1 MTNPDSSP
9 PIIGMVGYGVTG
21 RRIGAQLVAQR
32 MRLAVFDPSVSI
44 AAPTAVAVAQPEDL
58 AVTDVVAL
66 CHPHPHAEIAADLLA
81 TGTSVVSM
89 SADVTDVRELLD
101 LDSVARRHGSALI
114 VGAAMSPGLSGLL
127 ADHVWRQL
135 ARAEEIHIAAHG
147 TAGPACAAQHHD
159 ALGDTAIGWHDGD
172 WIERPGG
179 SGRELDW
186 FPEPIGARDCYR
198 AALPDPLLLH
208 RMFPGVARISARV
221 SGTRRDRLTA
231 RLPML
236 TPPHAAGDIGAVR
249 VEVRGAMA
257 DGRRETLI
265 AGASGPAADLAAAV
279 VVACLEVCISGSIE
293 PGLHLVGGST
303 IESRRLLR
311 RVTELGVKLQ
321 EFTGVA
327 RASTW

>member
-1 MTNPDSSP
+1 
-9 PIIGMVGYGVTG
+9 
-21 RRIGAQLVAQR
+21 
-32 MRLAVFDPSVSI
+32 
-44 AAPTAVAVAQPEDL
+44 VAQPDDL

-66 CHPHPHAEIAADLLA
+66 CHPHPHSDRAARFLSA
-81 TGTSVVSM
+81 GVSVVSM
-89 SADVTDVRELLD
+89 SAELEDVRDLLD
-101 LDSVARRHGSALI
+101 LGPLAQDRGAALI

-127 ADHVWRQL
+127 ARHLVDQL
-135 ARAEEIHIAAHG
+135 HIAEEIHVATHG
-147 TAGPACAAQHHD
+147 TAGPACASRHHD

-179 SGRELDW
+179 SGRELGW

-208 RMFPGVARISARV
+208 RAFPGTLRISARV

-249 VEVRGAMA
+249 VEVRGAA
-257 DGRRETLI
+257 EDGSRLTVI
-265 AGASGPAADLAAAV
+265 AGASGRTGDIAAAV
-279 VVACLEVCISGSIE
+279 AVACIE
-293 PGLHLVGGST
+293 ACVRGRVPPGLHVLGEPEIDSAA
-303 IESRRLLR
+303 LLR
-311 RVTELGVKLQ
+311 RATELGVRLQ

-327 RASTW
+327 RATAW